1 MTGTVQTIPF
11 TAQTPR
17 TMDGRRIALIGGAGF
32 IGHHLALELADR
44 GAEVHVVD
52 GLQVNNLIH
61 IASQP
66 QLENQSL
73 YLRMLHERLELLN
86 GAEVKLHT
94 VDARDYL
101 KLATT
106 LSEFKPQVI
115 VQLAAVAHANRSNK
129 DPYTTFD
136 HSLRTL
142 ENALD
147 IARGCCEHFVFFS
160 SSMVYGNF
168 QSPAIDETHPLEP
181 LGIYGALKLSGEKI
195 VQAYQHV
202 FDLPYTIVRPAA
214 LYGAR
219 CVSRRVGQIFLENAM
234 AGKALRVEGDGEES
248 IDFTFIEDLVQG
260 ICLSIE
266 RPEARNEI
274 FNMTFGEARTIKRL
288 VDCVRQEFPRV
299 VVNYTERDNLRP
311 FRGTM
316 SVDKAKDLLG
326 YRPVNPLEI
335 GIPKYAAWYRS
346 LEIEF
351 RKLAAA

>member
-1 MTGTVQTIPF
+1 MTDFARTIPF
-11 TAQTPR
+11 SSR
-17 TMDGRRIALIGGAGF
+17 TMEGRRIALIGGAGF
-32 IGHHLALELADR
+32 IGHNLALELTR
-44 GAEVHVVD
+44 HGAEVHVVD
-52 GLQVNNLIH
+52 GLQVNHLMY

-73 YLRMLHERLELLN
+73 YLQMLHDRLKLLN
-86 GAEVKLHT
+86 EAGVKLHA

-101 KLATT
+101 KLTAV
-106 LSEFKPQVI
+106 LNECEPQVV

-147 IARGCCEHFVFFS
+147 WARSSCEHFIYFS

-168 QSPAIDETHPLEP
+168 QSQIIDETHPLEP

-202 FDLPYTIVRPAA
+202 FDLAYTIIRPAA
-214 LYGAR
+214 LYGPR
-219 CVSRRVGQIFLENAM
+219 CVSRRVGQIFLENAL
-234 AGKALRVEGDGEES
+234 AGKSLRVEGDGEES
-248 IDFTFIEDLVQG
+248 IDFTYINDLVQG
-260 ICLSIE
+260 ICLTIE

-274 FNMTFGEARTIKRL
+274 FNMTFGEGRTIKQL
-288 VDCVRQEFPRV
+288 VDCVRKEFPDI
-299 VVNYTERDNLRP
+299 VVNHTERDNLRP

-326 YRPVNPLEI
+326 YHPENPLEK

-346 LEIEF
+346 LEKEI
-351 RKLAAA
+351 RKLAVA